1 MVEDI
6 TGYAENVPE
15 TDFLLM
21 CSLLKNLANLCSQA
35 NDEVSFLIVSSK
47 FIPDKLNKIN
57 LILNPLKIWRSREE
71 NGKYIWR
78 EISLNPVVNT
88 TTELQFSLK
97 GSGEEGGVCLNS
109 IKSFIQETC
118 NFNNSIL

>member
-97 GSGEEGGVCLNS
+97 GSGEEGVVCLNS